1 MVDDFLAADSLADYA
16 LFGPDGNKKKLRPP
30 PGGFLATPVP
40 LKKQG
45 V

>member
-1 MVDDFLAADSLADYA
+1 MVDDFLAADSLVEYA
-16 LFGPDGNKKKLRPP
+16 LFGPDVNKQKLRPP